1 MKACEDMKN
10 YRKVLCLSGNKA
22 VPIPS
27 TPKHKEIEKIVFYN
41 YFCLK
46 MGCFQAFF
54 GTEKGVIKDCPN
66 CYQNDKVVGRF
77 EAK

>member
-1 MKACEDMKN
+1 MHEFNPSLEAGGGIEPLEQKHDDF
-10 YRKVLCLSGNKA
+10 KVLET
-22 VPIPS
+22 I
-27 TPKHKEIEKIVFYN
+27 TFYN

-66 CYQNDKVVGRF
+66 CYQNDRVVAKF
-77 EAK
+77 E